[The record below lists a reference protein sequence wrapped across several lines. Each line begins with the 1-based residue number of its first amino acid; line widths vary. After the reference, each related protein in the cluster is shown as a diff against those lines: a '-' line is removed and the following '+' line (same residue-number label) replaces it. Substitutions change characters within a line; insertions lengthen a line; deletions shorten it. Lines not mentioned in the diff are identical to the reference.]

1 MLLRPDELVITG
13 AVATPGTVWC
23 TSALHARACRPLAI
37 DYVTRR
43 RTERHEVRGVPLY
56 EALTLTGLALDPARK
71 MDYLRLAVLAEGAD
85 GYGALL
91 SYAELHPEFG
101 DCGAMLATWHN
112 GQLLTRPTL
121 VMPADRRASRFVRQL
136 HRLQVTNP
144 SASNPPAP
152 NLSTP

>member
-1 MLLRPDELVITG
+1 
-13 AVATPGTVWC
+13 
-23 TSALHARACRPLAI
+23 
-37 DYVTRR
+37 
-43 RTERHEVRGVPLY
+43 
-56 EALTLTGLALDPARK
+56 
-71 MDYLRLAVLAEGAD
+71 MDHLRLAVLAEGAD
-85 GYGALL
+85 GYGVLL

-144 SASNPPAP
+144 SASNPPTP